1 MAGDKEKIKDCM
13 KEGIIRKKEGFF
25 SLKDVPV
32 RNSREDQ
39 FGSKKYS
46 DGLATY
52 VRFCDTP
59 MTIALQGGWG
69 SGKTSLMQ
77 MLEEEVSKDKNVH
90 TIWFNTWQYSQF
102 GAGDNLTVN
111 FLECLVRKIMTI
123 NPERDA
129 GDEER
134 HRIITKVKMLNLLK
148 VSTAALWTAASDLI
162 PSNVINSINAGAEM
176 AATIMNE
183 QERAAERL
191 EISDVLTTLKED
203 LQKWLN
209 KKIVTKGRDDE
220 DDARMVIFVD
230 DLDRLEPVKAI
241 ELLEILKLFM
251 DLERCVYV
259 LAIDYEVVVR
269 GIKEKYGHDFSEE
282 KGRAFFDKIIQ
293 LPFQMPIDKYNIDEY
308 ITKLFNMLPI
318 TVQNQENAL
327 GFIKNATGGNPR
339 ALKRLFNALSLRMII
354 EKDDKS
360 QKDEKQDDMILG
372 SLCLQF
378 CSERLSSFISSI
390 DIQEDTLKK
399 LANSSY
405 EDLMREDIYKKALKS
420 SGISSADFWEENRG
434 CFSDFNELLGEIE
447 AADLSR
453 FKTVLS
459 DSAII
464 SHGRGYRRPETEF
477 EPEARVFNAADD
489 TKKIKEL
496 NDGIGLDQCRFESF
510 TLGDGKT
517 YSDFN
522 TGSGFLKKAMSKI
535 YEMAPDSFDHMVK
548 NKDELNAGLLTFFYG
563 NNEKSQKA
571 VIDGTN
577 YKIDLKNGSERKIE
591 LIKQVME
598 KMGLDP
604 SKFQYYVRLKQFKI

>member
-13 KEGIIRKKEGFF
+13 KEGMIRKKEGFF

-39 FGSKKYS
+39 LGSKKYS
-46 DGLATY
+46 DGLAKY

-90 TIWFNTWQYSQF
+90 TVWFNTWQYSQF
-102 GAGDNLTVN
+102 GAGENLTVN

-123 NPERDA
+123 NPERDTGA
-129 GDEER
+129 EEKN
-134 HRIITKVKMLNLLK
+134 RIIAKVKMLNFLK
-148 VSTAALWTAASDLI
+148 VSAAALWTAAGDLL
-162 PSNVINSINAGAEM
+162 PTNMVNSINAGAEM
-176 AATIMNE
+176 AATIISE

-191 EISDVLTTLKED
+191 EISDVLTTLKDD

-209 KKIVTKGRDDE
+209 KKIVTKGREDE

-251 DLERCVYV
+251 DLEHCVYV
-259 LAIDYEVVVR
+259 LAIDYEVVVH

-308 ITKLFNMLPI
+308 IMELLNKLQI
-318 TVQNQENAL
+318 TVQNQESAL

-339 ALKRLFNALSLRMII
+339 AVKRLFNALSLRMTI
-354 EKDDKS
+354 EKEDKN
-360 QKDEKQDDMILG
+360 QENMILG

-405 EDLMREDIYKKALKS
+405 EDLMNKEIYKKALKS

-434 CFSDFNELLGEIE
+434 YFSDFNELLGEIE
-447 AADLSR
+447 ATDLSR
-453 FKTVLS
+453 LKTVLS
-459 DSAII
+459 DSAIV
-464 SHGRGYRRPETEF
+464 SHGSGHRRPETEF
-477 EPEARVFNAADD
+477 EPKARVFNASDD
-489 TKKIKEL
+489 IKKIKEL
-496 NDGIGLDQCRFESF
+496 NNGIGLDQCRFESF
-510 TLGDGKT
+510 TLGDGKI

-535 YEMAPDSFDHMVK
+535 YETAPDSFDLMVK
-548 NKDELNAGLLTFFYG
+548 DKDELNTGLLTFFYG
-563 NNEKSQKA
+563 NSEKSQVA

-577 YKIDLKNGSERKIE
+577 YKINLKNGSERKIE

-598 KMGLDP
+598 KVGLDP
-604 SKFQYYVRLKQFKI
+604 SKFQYHVRLKQFKN